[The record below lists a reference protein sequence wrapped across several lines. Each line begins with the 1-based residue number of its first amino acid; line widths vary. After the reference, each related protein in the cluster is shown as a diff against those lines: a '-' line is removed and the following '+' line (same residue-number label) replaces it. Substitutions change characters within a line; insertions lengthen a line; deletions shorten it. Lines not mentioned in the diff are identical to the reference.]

1 MEATPDLALEKKR
14 GLIIIDVGRSTVG
27 VDELLLMQ
35 MGFCGSGKT
44 PSDERK
50 KISFEGFSS
59 RTKWCGF
66 QVEKKNATL
75 FKLTLLGVSNIG
87 TFFQDP
93 W

>member
-1 MEATPDLALEKKR
+1 MEATPGLALEKKR

-50 KISFEGFSS
+50 KKS
-59 RTKWCGF
+59 RLEAFHRERSGAGSRL
-66 QVEKKNATL
+66 KKMRL
-75 FKLTLLGVSNIG
+75 YSN
-87 TFFQDP
+87 
-93 W
+93 